1 MSYFS
6 NLFLISA
13 LSGVTQAVQSSLR
26 ATQEELAGSNTGFFP
41 PYRPNPSPG
50 PTTNNLE
57 PIPNSLLIF
66 AGVTL
71 CVIAL
76 GAACYCYKPRGSNQ
90 PTALPTI
97 RSSLTGLGIP
107 LLQTIPEG
115 SQLSTAAS

>member
-50 PTTNNLE
+50 PTTNNPE

-66 AGVTL
+66 AGVAL

-76 GAACYCYKPRGSNQ
+76 GACFACYCYKPRGSDH
-90 PTALPTI
+90 PAAPVRTSLP
-97 RSSLTGLGIP
+97 GFNIP
-107 LLQTIPEG
+107 LLQTQPQG
-115 SQLSTAAS
+115 LQTTP